1 MMKKILFVLMAAL
14 LSLQAQAMSFYP
26 QGKHLFIS
34 GGVVGD
40 ELGQFKDALDANPG
54 ITTVVLVNSSGG
66 NLWAGMALGREIVS
80 RELDTV
86 AVGKCVSSCS
96 IMFMGGKNR
105 QFSDAY
111 KGFETYIGI
120 HGPADRD
127 TGQVNP
133 AQAPQMRVFYQ
144 RRMGDQYKEA
154 MIEASL
160 YDMKDHGA
168 LLYAYEPVRN
178 TKNLLYHCNAST
190 LRQADCKHFAGEDAL
205 SIGVITSKTLYS
217 VELPEALKVQA
228 IVWGRKLTNADVNA
242 MHQAFASRHAADCKL
257 DACKNHAENFMKG
270 EPNKAFAGAIS
281 TLGYGTA
288 IKANSPELAVHGAI
302 YRCNFSFATSR
313 LCQASYVDGS
323 PMGGF
328 YEEAKNQ
335 SIQAMLDLNKVTTVD
350 TAREL
355 QAYHEATALKTSGFT
370 DPTPLK
376 VAGAK
381 TLSTQLLLDLMK
393 SRTPPVLIDVAQ
405 DPQTLP
411 HAHSFVKA
419 GNVNANE
426 KLDLAIQTRL
436 ASMLAIVAPDQQQA
450 LVFYCASQNC
460 WLSVNA
466 SLRAVKAGYTN
477 VYWYRG
483 GIEAWR
489 AAGLPL
495 VQKAVTAVID

>member
-1 MMKKILFVLMAAL
+1 MAVLM
-14 LSLQAQAMSFYP
+14 SLQAQAMSFYP

-54 ITTVVLVNSSGG
+54 ITTIVLVNSSGG

-96 IMFMGGKNR
+96 IMFMGGKKR

-111 KGFETYIGI
+111 KGVETYIGI

-133 AQAPQMRVFYQ
+133 AQAPQMRVFYE
-144 RRMGDQYKEA
+144 RRMGDQYKSA
-154 MIEASL
+154 MIEAAL
-160 YDMKDHGA
+160 YDMKDRGA

-190 LRQADCKHFAGEDAL
+190 LRQAECKHFAGEDAL
-205 SIGVITSKTLYS
+205 SIGVITTKTLYS
-217 VELPEALKVQA
+217 LELPDALKVQA
-228 IVWGRKLTNADVNA
+228 IVWGRKLVDADVNA
-242 MHQAFASRHAADCKL
+242 MNQAFSSRHAADCKTEL
-257 DACKNHAENFMKG
+257 CKNHAQAFIKA
-270 EPNKAFAGAIS
+270 EPNKAFASAINAA
-281 TLGYGTA
+281 GYGSMLNAAT
-288 IKANSPELAVHGAI
+288 PEQAALVAI
-302 YRCNFSFATSR
+302 YRCNFSFSSNR
-313 LCQASYVDGS
+313 LCQVSYVDGS

-335 SIQAMLDLNKVTTVD
+335 SIQAMIDLNKVTTVD

-355 QAYHEATALKTSGFT
+355 QAYNEATTLKTSGFN
-370 DPTPLK
+370 DPTPLS

-381 TLSTQLLLDLMK
+381 TVSTQRLLDLMK
-393 SRTPPVLIDVAQ
+393 SGKPPVLIDVAQ
-405 DPQTLP
+405 DTQTLP
-411 HAHSFVKA
+411 NAHSFVKA
-419 GNVNANE
+419 GNVNADE
-426 KLDLAIQTRL
+426 TLDLAIQTRL
-436 ASMLAIVAPDQQQA
+436 ASMLEMVAPDQQQA
-450 LVFYCASQNC
+450 VVFYCASQNC

-466 SLRAVKAGYTN
+466 TLRAVKAGYTN
-477 VYWYRG
+477 IYWYRG

-489 AAGLPL
+489 VAGLPL
-495 VQKAVTAVID
+495 VQKAVTAVIDLR